1 MDMNAALNR
10 IEAALDLVTEA
21 HPGMKPHRDM
31 IGIEVVKWKE
41 DNEGLLGDPVK
52 AGTFL
57 TLAMGELSRDLHY
70 LLEQAIGHM
79 DEGSA

>member
-1 MDMNAALNR
+1 
-10 IEAALDLVTEA
+10 
-21 HPGMKPHRDM
+21 M
-31 IGIEVVKWKE
+31 IGTELTKWGE
-41 DNEGLLGDPVK
+41 SNEYLLGEPVK

-79 DEGSA
+79 DEGRA